1 MSKAPVVP
9 PEATPLEA
17 FLNGQAVR
25 AQEYLGAHP
34 DQVDGQ
40 EGYRFRVW
48 APHAKAVGVMGD
60 FKDRKSV
67 V

>member
-40 EGYRFRVW
+40 EGYRFRVYESIRSSSPRRQEPKW
-48 APHAKAVGVMGD
+48 T
-60 FKDRKSV
+60 S
-67 V
+67 

>member
-25 AQEYLGAHP
+25 AQEKL
-34 DQVDGQ
+34 
-40 EGYRFRVW
+40 R
-48 APHAKAVGVMGD
+48 
-60 FKDRKSV
+60 RKGLRHIE
-67 V
+67 